1 MLTTFFANAPVI
13 ANPEVAAEAVK
24 TVGRN
29 TDFSLLGLFLHVDLL
44 GKLIILTLIT
54 GSIVTWA
61 IIFTKSNTIK
71 RLNKLADKF
80 EDAFWSGESLD
91 KLFDRMNAKPADPM
105 TSVFC
110 VGMKEWRRGL
120 KNRFRNGQSDLK
132 ANLVHRIDRVMSV
145 AISRELTASERYMTF
160 LASTGSVA
168 PFVGLLGTVWGIM
181 NSFIAI
187 AGSNNTALS
196 VVAPGIA
203 EALYTTALSL
213 ITAIPAVLAYNKFA
227 NDLGKYA
234 DRLDGFATEFS
245 SILARYLE
253 ESATSGTDQN
263 ALPHQQNAA

>member
-1 MLTTFFANAPVI
+1 MTANAPVI
-13 ANPEVAAEAVK
+13 ANPDIAADAVK
-24 TVGRN
+24 NVGRAM
-29 TDFSLLGLFLHVDLL
+29 DFSLYGLFVHVDVL
-44 GKLIILTLIT
+44 GKLIIITLIL
-54 GSIVTWA
+54 GSIFTWA
-61 IIFTKSNTIK
+61 IIFTKSNTLK
-71 RLNKLADKF
+71 RLQTMANRF

-91 KLFDRMNAKPADPM
+91 KLYDRLHQKPTDPM
-105 TSVFC
+105 TVIFC
-110 VGMKEWRRGL
+110 IGMKEWRRGV
-120 KNRFRNGQSDLK
+120 KNRSRAGNEIRASLIS
-132 ANLVHRIDRVMSV
+132 RIDRVMN
-145 AISRELTASERYMTF
+145 AAAAREMAAAERYMTF

-227 NDLGKYA
+227 NDLMKYA

-253 ESATSGTDQN
+253 ETATTPDTHI
-263 ALPHQQNAA
+263 PQQTAAA